1 MEASIDMKTITTLVR
16 TGLLLITGFVFA
28 TSTLLAQPARDRVLD
43 DLEMV
48 ESEEAVTITV
58 NLTIPVRYIRH
69 FPYDAGDEL
78 RINVMPFDVRSEDRE
93 ALLKRESLAPFRDE
107 LPFLEEVVYEGDIE
121 GGRYLTLFFNK
132 VVAYEVE
139 QGRDSRSLV
148 VHVKRS
154 SLGAAAGDDTGN
166 TNQ

>member
-1 MEASIDMKTITTLVR
+1 MEASIDMKTITTLMR
-16 TGLLLITGFVFA
+16 TGLFLITGFMFA
-28 TSTLLAQPARDRVLD
+28 MSPLLAQPVADRVLD
-43 DLEMV
+43 DLEMA
-48 ESEEAVTITV
+48 ENEDAVTITV
-58 NLTIPVRYIRH
+58 NLTIPVRYVRH
-69 FPYDAGDEL
+69 FPYDTGDEL
-78 RINVMPFDVRSEDRE
+78 RINVMPFDARTEDRE
-93 ALLKRESLAPFRDE
+93 ALFERESLAPFRDE

-121 GGRYLTLFFNK
+121 GGRYLTLFFNE

-139 QGRDSRSLV
+139 QGRNSRSMV